1 MKSMKINK
9 TPGSDG
15 LTKEFYEFFWPDISE
30 MLIESYN
37 YSFHIGHLSCEQ
49 RRGIIRLIPK
59 KSKDLI
65 NLKNWRP
72 ISLINFDTK
81 LITQCLAQR
90 FQIVLPKIISP
101 DQNGFIKKRFIG
113 HNIRTLIDCIDHLN
127 RENKEGILAFIDFEK
142 AFDKIDWQ
150 FIDKCLE
157 SYNFGPNVR
166 RWINVF
172 YNDIESCVINN
183 GFTSRY
189 FKIKNGVRQG
199 DPLSAL
205 LFIIGVEILSNALK
219 NNSNIKGIKINNTET
234 KVSLLED
241 DTFLVLLDICSL

>member
-1 MKSMKINK
+1 M
-9 TPGSDG
+9 
-15 LTKEFYEFFWPDISE
+15 
-30 MLIESYN
+30 
-37 YSFHIGHLSCEQ
+37 
-49 RRGIIRLIPK
+49 
-59 KSKDLI
+59 
-65 NLKNWRP
+65 
-72 ISLINFDTK
+72 
-81 LITQCLAQR
+81 
-90 FQIVLPKIISP
+90 
-101 DQNGFIKKRFIG
+101 
-113 HNIRTLIDCIDHLN
+113 N

-205 LFIIGVEILSNALK
+205 LFIIGVEILTNALK
-219 NNSNIKGIKINNTET
+219 TIQI
-234 KVSLLED
+234 
-241 DTFLVLLDICSL
+241 